1 MLDTLEEWVSLIV
14 GLVFVGFV
22 FIVIAFFFRSPIVW
36 VCLGILAG
44 LLFFFPIARSFL
56 TVISIQ
62 RSRLRQDHQK
72 DRRRSQKSES
82 YQEQLIILANRQK
95 QLAEPK
101 IEQQQSISEVNTSSL
116 DDPEVQTYVPP
127 GLPPDLFL

>member
-22 FIVIAFFFRSPIVW
+22 FIVIALIFRSPVVW
-36 VCLGILAG
+36 LCLGLLAG

-56 TVISIQ
+56 TIVSIQ
-62 RSRLRQDHQK
+62 KSRQRQDHQR
-72 DRRRSQKSES
+72 DLRESRKSES
-82 YQEQLIILANRQK
+82 YQEQLIILANKQK
-95 QLAEPK
+95 EQAEPK
-101 IEQQQSISEVNTSSL
+101 IKQMPPTSEAKTSSL

-127 GLPPDLFL
+127 GLPPDFFL